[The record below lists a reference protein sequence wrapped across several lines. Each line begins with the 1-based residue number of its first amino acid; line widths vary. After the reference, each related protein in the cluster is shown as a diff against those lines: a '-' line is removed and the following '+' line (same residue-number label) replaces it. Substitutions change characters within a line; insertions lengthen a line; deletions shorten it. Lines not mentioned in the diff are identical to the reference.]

1 MKILVGLGNPGGEY
15 EQNRHNVGFMAVDAI
30 ARRQGAAAWRKR
42 FQGLTAEVEIGRT
55 KCLLLKPQTYMNES
69 GRAVA
74 EAMRFY
80 KVSPADVIV
89 FHDELDLEPGKIRV
103 KTGGGH
109 AGHNGLRSISAHIG
123 NDYARLRIGIGHPGS
138 REAVVHYVL
147 HDFARADREWL
158 ETLLPAI
165 AQAVPHLVAGQDAR
179 FMNEVARV
187 TRPVPVKADREA
199 AAAPQPEPA
208 AASRAT
214 PQPAAAQAAA
224 RETSLGAKLRAW
236 LGRSYSNPRDHNPWA
251 SNAGSWACRMS
262 ASPRCSMP

>member
-15 EQNRHNVGFMAVDAI
+15 EMNRHNVGFMAVDAV
-30 ARRQGAAAWRKR
+30 ARRHGAPAWRKR
-42 FQGLTAEVEIGRT
+42 FQAAAAELEIGRT

-69 GRAVA
+69 GRAVS
-74 EAMRFY
+74 EAIRFY

-123 NDYARLRIGIGHPGS
+123 NDYARVRIGIGHPGS

-158 ETLLPAI
+158 DPLLTAI
-165 AQAVPHLVAGQDAR
+165 AGSVPQLVAGQDAK
-179 FMNEVARV
+179 FMNEIARV
-187 TRPVPVKADREA
+187 SRPARPKTAKE
-199 AAAPQPEPA
+199 PEPA
-208 AASRAT
+208 GAPVAEPQARAEPQAQT
-214 PQPAAAQAAA
+214 KPKAPAMPQPQPATAAQ
-224 RETSLGAKLRAW
+224 RPTTQTSLGSKLLAW
-236 LGRSYSNPRDHNPWA
+236 LNRP
-251 SNAGSWACRMS
+251 
-262 ASPRCSMP
+262 